1 MVLTIE
7 PIVLIIVI
15 ILVYLFL
22 HSMKH
27 VIINTIMGLIILA
40 LYNFIFHPGIIYSFW
55 TILIC
60 AIGGMPGAILVIIL
74 HLLRIAF

>member
-1 MVLTIE
+1 MVLMIE

-15 ILVYLFL
+15 IVAYLL
-22 HSMKH
+22 LRSMKH
-27 VIINTIMGLIILA
+27 VIINTIMGLIILV
-40 LYNFIFHPGIIYSFW
+40 LYNFIFHPGIRYSIW

-60 AIGGMPGAILVIIL
+60 AIGGMPGAILVIVL